1 MKTPCTAIVR
11 WLLGMVLAAV
21 SLAVSSEPYPARA
34 ITMVVPFAPGGPTD
48 IRPNLSGRSFRFPQ
62 VARWM
67 CWLARLQLGWAS
79 DSARTCW

>member
-34 ITMVVPFAPGGPTD
+34 ITMVVPLP
-48 IRPNLSGRSFRFPQ
+48 LSASQFGSMINSEIDRWTPLVKSSGAQ
-62 VARWM
+62 V
-67 CWLARLQLGWAS
+67 
-79 DSARTCW
+79 D

>member
-48 IRPNLSGRSFRFPQ
+48 IRPNLSG
-62 VARWM
+62 
-67 CWLARLQLGWAS
+67 
-79 DSARTCW
+79 